1 MSPAEVGAR
10 TARELAH
17 RRDDLRHR
25 YRHDTWERS
34 WDPEQSWLLRV
45 AQREP
50 TTFLTEQRAHWLSTH
65 DPASARRI
73 VEAAERVMEGRYRY
87 FGYPEVVL
95 DRPIDYAADPHTGR
109 RWPNRHA
116 KRIDYRSH
124 APGDPKWIWE
134 LNRLQELPVLI
145 QAWLITDDHVF
156 RDHAVGL
163 ATDWI
168 ATNEPGRGIGWS
180 NGYEPALRA
189 LSLLVT
195 LDALSADDDGSL
207 DPARRAIARSLWQHA
222 RWMKRDPSTHSSANN
237 HRIGELAALT
247 GLGLGL
253 PECPESRLWLRE
265 GLDGLVREV
274 ELQIARDG
282 TSAEQAFAYHLHTI
296 DFVLVVVA
304 LLDLRSEAIPLLL
317 LDALSRSGDAL
328 AVQQDDGEPELRYG
342 DADDAWVLRL
352 DGRERRDAR
361 AVAAGIAA
369 RTGHAG
375 ARRVAGKPDGA
386 AYWMFGAEGVSRFEA
401 TPPASAPAATI
412 LPDAG
417 LAVIRR
423 GRTRLT
429 FDAGPLGYLAIAAHG
444 HADALS
450 ITLSTGAQ
458 ELIVDPGTGS
468 YFRHPEQRSA
478 FRGTAMHAT
487 VCVDGLDQSQSGGPF
502 MWRRHA
508 RSALLY
514 ADLNA
519 GILLGEHDGY
529 RALPTPVAHRR
540 LVVFPESGPI
550 VVLDRL
556 RTDGS
561 HRVTQ
566 TWPFHPDL
574 ALVTAD
580 SGRAAL
586 ARGDEGGLHVQFA
599 ALGGDIHVSH
609 ERGATSPVR
618 GWYARRLEEVE
629 PASTVLV
636 EATTD
641 SPCLDIVAVI
651 SLTGSDEN
659 GVSALVSS
667 TDGAVRIVLA
677 DAEATLVLDP
687 DDVDAPARW
696 QAQ

>member
-17 RRDDLRHR
+17 RTDDLLHR
-25 YRHDTWERS
+25 LRHDTWKRS
-34 WDPEQSWLLRV
+34 WEPGGTWLVRV

-50 TTFLTEQRAHWLSTH
+50 LTFLTKQRALWLSER
-65 DPASARRI
+65 DPAGARRI

-95 DRPIDYAADPHTGR
+95 DRPIDYAADPHTGH
-109 RWPNRHA
+109 RWPTRHA

-134 LNRLQELPVLI
+134 LNRLQELPVLA
-145 QAWLITDDHVF
+145 QAWLITGDRAY

-168 ATNEPGRGIGWS
+168 ATNEPGRGVGWC

-195 LDALSADDDGSL
+195 LDALSVDDDGSL
-207 DPARRAIARSLWQHA
+207 HAARRAIAKSLWQHA
-222 RWMKRDPSTHSSANN
+222 RWITKDPSTHSSANN
-237 HRIGELAALT
+237 HRIGELAALAA
-247 GLGLGL
+247 LGLGL
-253 PECPESRLWLRE
+253 PECSESALWLRQGLE
-265 GLDGLVREV
+265 GLAE
-274 ELQIARDG
+274 EAALQIAPDG

-296 DFVLVVVA
+296 DFVLVVTA
-304 LLDLRSEAIPLLL
+304 LLDVRGETVPQPL

-328 AVQQDDGEPELRYG
+328 AVQLADSEPEPRYG
-342 DADDAWVLRL
+342 DADDAWALRL
-352 DGRERRDAR
+352 DGAERRDAR
-361 AVAAGIAA
+361 AVAAGIAT

-375 ARRVAGKPDGA
+375 ARRVGGKPDMA
-386 AYWMFGAEGVSRFEA
+386 AYWMFGTEGISRFEA
-401 TPPASAPAATI
+401 APSASAPAATI

-417 LAVIRR
+417 LVILRR

-450 ITLSTGAQ
+450 ITLATGAQ
-458 ELIVDPGTGS
+458 ELVVDPGTGS
-468 YFRHPEQRSA
+468 YFRHPELRSA

-487 VCVDGLDQSQSGGPF
+487 VCVDGIDQSESGGPF

-514 ADLNA
+514 ADLDA

-529 RALPTPVAHRR
+529 RGLPAPVAHRR
-540 LVVFPESGPI
+540 LVVYPENGPI

-574 ALVTAD
+574 GLVAVD
-580 SGRAAL
+580 SSGAAL
-586 ARGDEGGLHVQFA
+586 ARRDQEGIVLQFA
-599 ALGGDIHVSH
+599 SPGADIHVSH
-609 ERGATSPVR
+609 ARGTTDPVS
-618 GWYARRLEEVE
+618 GWYARRLEDVA
-629 PASTVLV
+629 PASTLLV

-641 SPCLDIVAVI
+641 TPCLDIVAVI
-651 SLTGSDEN
+651 SVTRGN
-659 GVSALVSS
+659 GEGTPALVSS
-667 TDGAVRIVLA
+667 AEGNVRVVLE
-677 DAEATLVLDP
+677 DRDMTLVLDP
-687 DDVDAPARW
+687 DNAEAPARW
-696 QAQ
+696 QAP